1 MVNPFNFSDFLDF
14 SGQRILT
21 HTPKRAA
28 ASRKCSEFSES
39 TTRKPL
45 PSGSVECIWPLWVS
59 KAIQSSIR
67 LDKKYHQKDIRIVYI
82 YICVCMC
89 ACVWNLYIYI
99 YVCVYI

>member
-39 TTRKPL
+39 TTRKRL
-45 PSGSVECIWPLWVS
+45 PSGSVECIWPFFLIFV
-59 KAIQSSIR
+59 
-67 LDKKYHQKDIRIVYI
+67 
-82 YICVCMC
+82 VCSGPRPE
-89 ACVWNLYIYI
+89 AQPDRAQIFFRWDLGKRREKHRSRGEFD
-99 YVCVYI
+99 